1 MFWIK
6 YQLLLNTLHSLTS
19 FMSVWLK
26 IRVIW
31 EGKPSIEEMS
41 PWVSTAPG
49 SALLGAIENRLSKQE
64 EQANKKGSDMVFALG
79 PASKFVSWMPALTFL
94 EDTLASD
101 RYKRK

>member
-6 YQLLLNTLHSLTS
+6 YQLLLNTLHSLTT

-41 PWVSTAPG
+41 LWVSTAPG
-49 SALLGAIENRLSKQE
+49 LALLGAIENRLSKQE
-64 EQANKKGSDMVFALG
+64 EQANKKGSYMVFA
-79 PASKFVSWMPALTFL
+79 FVSWMPALTFL

-101 RYKRK
+101 SYKLK